1 MEAFRLTGATYRT
14 PSTKLRIL
22 SLLRFLLGDTITDEE
37 LKEEYRALRANVRGV
52 FLKMVLAQQ
61 KLMND
66 RGQSIRLKS
75 WTLKWSQYDNRI
87 KQEYALKTE
96 KKARDTGLN
105 IFRCKEK
112 WSALLLL
119 SDICRNIR
127 TNHAKKVKTAHQK
140 ALESGSLRQPT
151 GTGSSSESG
160 SGSDGSE
167 SDDDSDSDS
176 DSERALPEE
185 PSSSSS
191 SSSSAPPPK
200 KTKVYRVTFY
210 LSILNNNIFT
220 LKVAKKN
227 NRNKG

>member
-14 PSTKLRIL
+14 PSSKLRIL
-22 SLLRFLLGDTITDEE
+22 SLLRFLLGHTITDEE
-37 LKEEYRALRANVRGV
+37 LKEVYRALRANVRGV

-66 RGQSIRLKS
+66 RGQSVRLKS
-75 WTLKWSQYDNRI
+75 WTLKWSQ
-87 KQEYALKTE
+87 
-96 KKARDTGLN
+96 
-105 IFRCKEK
+105 
-112 WSALLLL
+112 
-119 SDICRNIR
+119 NIR
-127 TNHAKKVKTAHQK
+127 TNHAKKVKTARQK

-151 GTGSSSESG
+151 NTGSSSESV
-160 SGSDGSE
+160 SGSESGSE

-176 DSERALPEE
+176 DSKRALPEE

-200 KTKVYRVTFY
+200 KTKV
-210 LSILNNNIFT
+210 
-220 LKVAKKN
+220 AKKN